1 MLFYIEYS
9 ILIITL
15 DFLWKV
21 NLIISDDTFGAIVA
35 NYYEDGADAIVPM
48 AHMDFAD
55 AIAATCYEDSDGAI
69 VPMGRTGAGGATVA
83 SYYVDS
89 ADAIVPMVHMMSV
102 RVALNSPSFD

>member
-48 AHMDFAD
+48 AHMM
-55 AIAATCYEDSDGAI
+55 I
-69 VPMGRTGAGGATVA
+69 VLVE
-83 SYYVDS
+83 
-89 ADAIVPMVHMMSV
+89 
-102 RVALNSPSFD
+102 LNSTYFD

>member
-1 MLFYIEYS
+1 M
-9 ILIITL
+9 

-35 NYYEDGADAIVPM
+35 NYYEDGADAI
-48 AHMDFAD
+48 
-55 AIAATCYEDSDGAI
+55 AATCYEDSDGGI

-89 ADAIVPMVHMMSV
+89 ADAIVPMAHMMSV